1 MDTLVVG
8 GFVAPGFESVRE
20 AFLENL
26 RERGELGAAFAVA
39 RGDEPVVDLW
49 GGIADRA
56 TGRPWQAD
64 TLQVIFSGT
73 KGWVALCLLM
83 LVDRGALEFD
93 APVARYW
100 PEFAARGK
108 GHLRVCDVA
117 SHQAS
122 LPGIREPLTH
132 EDILDDGRMAELLA
146 QQPAE
151 TDPRA
156 ACAYHALTYGWLCGE
171 LVRRIDG
178 RSIGRFFA
186 DEVAA
191 PLELELWIGLPEALE
206 PRVSQLAYVSGW
218 GTRGWSAEEL
228 AGDDLLNRAVN
239 NPPLFPPEFIPWNR
253 PRWHRAEV
261 PGAGGI
267 GSARAMAH
275 LYACLAG
282 GGELDGIR
290 MLSAATLERG
300 RQTLSRRFDPLARAH
315 QAFGFGFELQ
325 TDSQPLGPAPDAF
338 GHRGAGGSTHCA
350 WPSLRAG
357 VSYAMNLMRDD
368 AEVDPRGQALMRA
381 AHAALTADVRRNGD
395 RA

>member
-20 AFLENL
+20 AFLDNL

-39 RGDEPVVDLW
+39 RGNQPVVDLW

-73 KGWVALCLLM
+73 KGLVALCLLM

-100 PEFAARGK
+100 PEFAAHGK
-108 GHLRVCDVA
+108 GQIRVCDVA
-117 SHQAS
+117 SHRAS
-122 LPGIREPLTH
+122 LPGIREPLAH
-132 EDILDDGRMAELLA
+132 DDILDDRRMAELLA
-146 QQPAE
+146 QQPVE

-156 ACAYHALTYGWLCGE
+156 ASAYHALTYGWLCGE

-186 DEVAA
+186 DEVAG

-206 PRVSQLAYVSGW
+206 PRVSQLAYTSGW

-228 AGDDLLNRAVN
+228 AGDELLNRAVN
-239 NPPLFPPEFIPWNR
+239 NPPLFPPEFIPWNQ

-267 GSARAMAH
+267 GSARALAR

-282 GGELDGIR
+282 GGALDGVR
-290 MLSAATLERG
+290 LLSPQTLERG
-300 RQTLSRRFDPLARAH
+300 RETLTRRWDPLARAH

-325 TDSQPLGPAPDAF
+325 TASQPLGPPPDAF

-350 WPSLRAG
+350 WPALRAG

-368 AEVDPRGQALMRA
+368 AEVDPRGQAIMRA
-381 AHAALTADVRRNGD
+381 AHEALTADARRNGD
-395 RA
+395 CA

>member
-267 GSARAMAH
+267 GSARAMAR

-290 MLSAATLERG
+290 ILSAATLERG

-381 AHAALTADVRRNGD
+381 AHAALTADARRNGD

>member
-267 GSARAMAH
+267 GSARAMAR

-381 AHAALTADVRRNGD
+381 AHAALTADARRNG

>member
-1 MDTLVVG
+1 MDTLAVG

-20 AFLENL
+20 AFLDNL
-26 RERGELGAAFAVA
+26 RDRGELGAAFAVT
-39 RGDEPVVDLW
+39 RGDEPVIDLW

-56 TGRPWQAD
+56 TGRPWQPD

-73 KGWVALCLLM
+73 KGLVALCLLM
-83 LVDRGALEFD
+83 LVDRGALEFA

-108 GHLRVCDVA
+108 GRLRVCDVA

-122 LPGIREPLTH
+122 LPGIREPLAH
-132 EDILDDGRMAELLA
+132 DDILDDRRMADLLA

-156 ACAYHALTYGWLCGE
+156 GSAYHALTYGWLCGE

-206 PRVSQLAYVSGW
+206 PRVSQLAYAPGW
-218 GTRGWSAEEL
+218 GTRSWSAEEL
-228 AGDDLLNRAVN
+228 AGDELLNRAVN
-239 NPPLFPPEFIPWNR
+239 NPPLFPPEFIPWNE

-267 GSARAMAH
+267 GSARALAR

-282 GGELDGIR
+282 GGALDGIR
-290 MLSAATLERG
+290 LLSAGTLERG
-300 RQTLSRRFDPLARAH
+300 RQTLTRRWDPLARAH

-325 TDSQPLGPAPDAF
+325 TASQPLGPAPDAF

-381 AHAALTADVRRNGD
+381 AHEALTTDARRNGN
-395 RA
+395 RT